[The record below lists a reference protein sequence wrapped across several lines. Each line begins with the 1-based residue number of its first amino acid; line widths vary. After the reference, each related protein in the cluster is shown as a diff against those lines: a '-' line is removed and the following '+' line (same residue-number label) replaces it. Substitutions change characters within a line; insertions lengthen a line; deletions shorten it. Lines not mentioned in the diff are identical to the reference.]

1 MLGIYAVYV
10 ARNHYSNVGGT
21 NPIEASNYIK
31 QNIIQGCFGHSYLT
45 TLLQGRWHVP
55 RMDN

>member
-1 MLGIYAVYV
+1 MLGVYAVYV

-21 NPIEASNYIK
+21 NPNEASNYIK

-45 TLLQGRWHVP
+45 TLLQGRWHVS